1 MSGKYEKAYD
11 SSIENREIFWKKI
24 NERLLKINFDLLSP
38 TQKINYRIFSRMVS
52 ERINDI
58 KFKSFLMPI
67 NTDSGFHTG
76 LIRIQRAM
84 PFNTINDYKNYILRL
99 NEFPRYFDDQIN
111 LMREGLRLGITI
123 PKDVLDDYELTISA
137 YIVSDPEQS
146 LFFTPF
152 KEIPKNIPKSDR
164 EELIMN
170 GSKAILNSV
179 VKAYGDLFD
188 FFV

>member
-1 MSGKYEKAYD
+1 
-11 SSIENREIFWKKI
+11 
-24 NERLLKINFDLLSP
+24 
-38 TQKINYRIFSRMVS
+38 
-52 ERINDI
+52 
-58 KFKSFLMPI
+58 MPI

-111 LMREGLRLGITI
+111 LMREGVRLGITI

-152 KEIPKNIPKSDR
+152 KEIPKNISKSDR
-164 EELIMN
+164 EEIIMD
-170 GSKAILNSV
+170 GSKAILDSV
-179 VKAYGDLFD
+179 VKAYKNLFD
-188 FFV
+188 FFINEYIPGARISLGASQMPNGVEYYQFKVKQFTTLDYTPKEVHQI

>member
-1 MSGKYEKAYD
+1 
-11 SSIENREIFWKKI
+11 
-24 NERLLKINFDLLSP
+24 
-38 TQKINYRIFSRMVS
+38 MVS

-111 LMREGLRLGITI
+111 LMREGVRLGITI
-123 PKDVLDDYELTISA
+123 PKDVLDDFQLHFS
-137 YIVSDPEQS
+137 
-146 LFFTPF
+146 
-152 KEIPKNIPKSDR
+152 
-164 EELIMN
+164 
-170 GSKAILNSV
+170 
-179 VKAYGDLFD
+179 
-188 FFV
+188 

>member
-1 MSGKYEKAYD
+1 
-11 SSIENREIFWKKI
+11 
-24 NERLLKINFDLLSP
+24 
-38 TQKINYRIFSRMVS
+38 
-52 ERINDI
+52 
-58 KFKSFLMPI
+58 
-67 NTDSGFHTG
+67 
-76 LIRIQRAM
+76 
-84 PFNTINDYKNYILRL
+84 
-99 NEFPRYFDDQIN
+99 
-111 LMREGLRLGITI
+111 MREGLRLGITI

-188 FFV
+188 FFINEYIPGARISLGVSQIPNGVEYYQFKVKQFTTLDYTPEEVHQIGLNEVARIKNEMKSIIDEVGFKGEFREFLEFLEM